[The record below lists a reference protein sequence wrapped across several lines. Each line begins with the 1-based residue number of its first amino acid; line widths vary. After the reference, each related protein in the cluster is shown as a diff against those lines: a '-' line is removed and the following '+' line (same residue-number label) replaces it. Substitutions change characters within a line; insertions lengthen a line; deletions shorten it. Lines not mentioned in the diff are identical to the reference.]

1 MIAAALLTRP
11 APLWRVRLLLAEDML
26 GDTAAAVD
34 HSCLMPDAVELW
46 LFALDEPGFSA
57 TGRPPRQEEA
67 QRRLREVLGS
77 MLNCPAEAVE
87 LIIGARGKPA
97 LRASG
102 TPPLFFNMSRSDHF
116 VLIAVG
122 GCELGVDIERIVPR
136 VLHRDGLGDDLDPI
150 ERLRRWTRREAV
162 AKAIGIGLTAR
173 FRLPLRQPIGSVQ
186 YGGTLWAW
194 RDLALPPACRVVA
207 ALAVRQVEPARCG

>member
-1 MIAAALLTRP
+1 MVARLLTRP
-11 APLWRVRLLLAEDML
+11 APLWRARLLLAEDTL
-26 GDTAAAVD
+26 LDTGVAID
-34 HSCLMPDAVELW
+34 HRHPTPDAIELW
-46 LFALDEPGFSA
+46 LFALDEPGSSA
-57 TGRPPRQEEA
+57 TGRSFRQEEA

-77 MLNCPAEAVE
+77 MLNCPAESVE

-102 TPPLFFNMSRSDHF
+102 TPPLFFNMSRSDRF

-122 GCELGVDIERIVPR
+122 GTELGVDLECVAPR

-194 RDLALPPACRVVA
+194 RDLALPPACRVVV
-207 ALAVRQVEPARCG
+207 ALAVRQAEPARCG

>member
-1 MIAAALLTRP
+1 MMGAALLTRP
-11 APLWRVRLLLAEDML
+11 APLWRARLLLGEDRL
-26 GDTAAAVD
+26 LDREAAVD
-34 HSCLMPDAVELW
+34 HSRPTPDAVELW
-46 LFALDEPGFSA
+46 LFALDEPGSST
-57 TGRPPRQEEA
+57 TGMPPRQEEA

-77 MLNCPAEAVE
+77 MLNCPARSVE

-102 TPPLFFNMSRSDHF
+102 TPPLFFTMSRSDRF

-122 GCELGVDIERIVPR
+122 KTELGVDIECVAPR
-136 VLHRDGLGDDLDPI
+136 VLHRDGLGDDRDPI

-173 FRLPLRQPIGSVQ
+173 FRLPLRQPTGTVQ
-186 YGGTLWAW
+186 YGGTLWTW
-194 RDLALPPACRVVA
+194 RDLALPSACRAVA
-207 ALAVRQVEPARCG
+207 ALAIRQAEPLRCG